1 MVFETVLRMPD
12 SVLKGKEDVRYLRR
26 GDLENLAEHNLLY
39 FLRRSNYYI
48 LHDYPCMGAF
58 EERFHSSNIEGPF
71 ESAPDI
77 EKKVYSGSIE
87 STAEVLE
94 LLVPTNLMPVGVENI
109 SLVNYGTQTDSDSF
123 RHLEIVARDKIDS
136 KEMMRIGENILEH
149 LRRRGKVEQLSDS
162 HYNISIEGCLSEFE
176 LEQTHFYPYIM
187 ISVFGKGETPQQL
200 IGELGLY
207 NLREQ
212 FPREDIDVGI
222 KDSIK
227 RGFAYNL
234 DLNGKDIS
242 EVVRA
247 ENVIL

>member
-58 EERFHSSNIEGPF
+58 EERFQSSNIEGPF

-77 EKKVYSGSIE
+77 EKKAYYGSTE

-94 LLVPTNLMPVGVENI
+94 LLVPTNLIPVDFENV
-109 SLVNYGTQTDSDSF
+109 SLVKYGTQTDSDSL
-123 RHLEIVARDKIDS
+123 RHLEIVACERIDPKKIR
-136 KEMMRIGENILEH
+136 RIGENILEH

-162 HYNISIEGCLSEFE
+162 HYITFIDDCLSEFT
-176 LEQTHFYPYIM
+176 LGQTSFYPHIR
-187 ISVFGKGETPQQL
+187 ISVFGKGETPQKL

-207 NLREQ
+207 ELREQ
-212 FPREDIDVGI
+212 FPHDDIDVGI
-222 KDSIK
+222 KNTIK